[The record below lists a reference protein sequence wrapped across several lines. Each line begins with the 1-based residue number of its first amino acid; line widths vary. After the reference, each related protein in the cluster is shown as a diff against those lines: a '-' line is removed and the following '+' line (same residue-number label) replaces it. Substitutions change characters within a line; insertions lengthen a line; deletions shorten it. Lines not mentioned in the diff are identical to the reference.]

1 MEPDPTSAARRSPH
15 GGNDLQGEAA
25 EWICRHDDGLT
36 AGEQEQFARWR
47 QDPARAAAFA
57 RLQATWGALD
67 RVGELWPAGRMAE
80 DPDFALPSPRR
91 RFFWLGPTLLAAAAA
106 VTMLLVLRRPV
117 TSTPP
122 SEFRRGQTAVGEQRR
137 LELSDGSVVQLNT
150 DTAVS
155 IDYSAAERRVN
166 LSRGE
171 AHFAVA
177 KNPDRP
183 FIVAVGGVAVRAVG
197 TAFDVRLRADSIEV
211 LVTEGKV
218 RVDNAMGGS
227 TLLPATDATAAPL
240 LFAGQ
245 RILIPIGAT
254 SPMAPAGVA
263 PPPATEIA
271 RELSWQRGRL
281 QFGPT
286 PLREVVAEFN
296 RYNPHQLIIAD
307 PQIGAFRIG
316 GTFRLDGYEDFVRVL
331 EDNYGVQARRGPDAT
346 WLSKAK

>member
-1 MEPDPTSAARRSPH
+1 MESDPSLSRLPA
-15 GGNDLQGEAA
+15 GGEDLQAEAA

-36 AGEQEQFARWR
+36 TAEQAQFVRWR
-47 QDPARAAAFA
+47 QDPARAAAYA

-67 RVGELWPAGRMAE
+67 RVGELWPASRIAE
-80 DPDFALPSPRR
+80 DPDFALPRR
-91 RFFWLGPTLLAAAAA
+91 RSGFFWLAPALLATAA
-106 VTMLLVLRRPV
+106 VVAVVLVLRHPAANV
-117 TSTPP
+117 LPD
-122 SEFRRGQTAVGEQRR
+122 EFRRGQTAVGEQQK

-155 IDYSAAERRVN
+155 INYSAAERRVN

-197 TAFDVRLRADSIEV
+197 TAFDVRLRADSVEV

-218 RVDNAMGGS
+218 RVDDAIGGT
-227 TLLPATDATAAPL
+227 TLLPATVGTDTPL
-240 LFAGQ
+240 LLAGQ
-245 RILIPIGAT
+245 RVLIPRNAT
-254 SPMAPAGVA
+254 PTAAPAGVSS
-263 PPPATEIA
+263 PPEAEIA
-271 RELSWQRGRL
+271 RELAWQQGRL

-286 PLREVVAEFN
+286 PLSEVVAEFN
-296 RYNPHQLIIAD
+296 RYNRHQLIIAD

-316 GTFRLDGYEDFVRVL
+316 GTFRPGDYENFVRVL
-331 EDNYGVQARRGPDAT
+331 EDNYGVQARRGPEAT